1 MTTRGD
7 VESFLLEAAAAVD
20 IAGAAGVAREQ
31 TIATDATR

>member
-7 VESFLLEAAAAVD
+7 VESSLPNSAAAVE